1 MTRLLRL
8 LLAALLLAGGAVAAT
23 DAPALA
29 CPGGRQSLA
38 LQTKRADDVFVG
50 VVEERSERARTVEYA
65 VRVERI
71 YKGDLDAADA
81 TVTTLARAR
90 ACGLPDLNP
99 GASYVFL
106 TTGADLEI
114 TSTGGTAPATD
125 TLVARVERLLG
136 AGRAAQ
142 PPEPVEADFTVVGG
156 EPASFERLAAPGAA
170 LVLVG
175 LLGLLLVAGLGRRRA

>member
-8 LLAALLLAGGAVAAT
+8 LLAALLLAGGGVAAL

-29 CPGGRQSLA
+29 CPGGRSSLA
-38 LQTKRADDVFVG
+38 QQAKRADDVFVG
-50 VVEERSERARTVEYA
+50 VVEERSERARTVQYA

-71 YKGDLDAADA
+71 YKGDLDTADA

-90 ACGLPDLNP
+90 ACGLPDLRP
-99 GASYVFL
+99 GTSYVFL

-114 TSTGGTAPATD
+114 TSTGGTSPASD
-125 TLVARVERLLG
+125 SRVARVEDLLG
-136 AGRAAQ
+136 SGRAAQ
-142 PPEPVEADFTVVGG
+142 PPAPVEATFTTVGG
-156 EPASFERLAAPGAA
+156 APTSFERVAAPGAA

-175 LLGLLLVAGLGRRRA
+175 LLGLLLVAGLGRRRV